1 MRRSLGPGSVRA
13 SPEQQG
19 REQGMRVT
27 WMVAAL
33 AALVSWGGSGAAV
46 AATVESLRMS
56 SQPPL
61 DGPLSSRFDEAT
73 GLWFTR
79 QADSAG
85 KITSEVRGRDLSV
98 TKTFAEGRLTLDIK
112 AGKQS
117 LWISVSRQ
125 QIEIRTG
132 RKRLRFDPAR
142 ASEEQYHEAKEL
154 LAQSRVV
161 SRLRSAAAGVSAAVQ
176 NAPEGFEFLLTDAV
190 VAVLDGDPTATRRLK
205 DRFRERLLGLG
216 MQPAA
221 AGAIGN
227 CYDEYRRE
235 VYNAMM
241 DADACVNDFE
251 VWNVPMRNL
260 CYFEWTIRVEGA
272 WFEFVGCTL
281 SRAVQLG

>member
-1 MRRSLGPGSVRA
+1 
-13 SPEQQG
+13 
-19 REQGMRVT
+19 MRVS
-27 WMVAAL
+27 WIAAAAAAL
-33 AALVSWGGSGAAV
+33 FINGSGVGLAAPTTRS
-46 AATVESLRMS
+46 AGQGAGD
-56 SQPPL
+56 QPI
-61 DGPLSSRFDEAT
+61 SSRFDEAT

-79 QADSAG
+79 HVDGSG
-85 KITSEVRGRDLSV
+85 RVKSEVTGRELTV
-98 TKTFAEGRLTLDIK
+98 TKQFADGRLDLEIK
-112 AGKQS
+112 TGKQALS
-117 LWISVSRQ
+117 IAVSKYL
-125 QIEIRTG
+125 IDIRSG
-132 RKRLRFDPAR
+132 KKRVRFDPTKATEDDY
-142 ASEEQYHEAKEL
+142 SQAKEL
-154 LAQSRVV
+154 LAHSRVV
-161 SRLRSAAAGVSAAVQ
+161 SRLRSAAAGIGSTVLA
-176 NAPEGFEFLLTDAV
+176 APEGFEFLLTDSI
-190 VAVLDGDPTATRRLK
+190 VAILDGDPTATRRLK

-241 DADACVNDFE
+241 DTDACINDFE